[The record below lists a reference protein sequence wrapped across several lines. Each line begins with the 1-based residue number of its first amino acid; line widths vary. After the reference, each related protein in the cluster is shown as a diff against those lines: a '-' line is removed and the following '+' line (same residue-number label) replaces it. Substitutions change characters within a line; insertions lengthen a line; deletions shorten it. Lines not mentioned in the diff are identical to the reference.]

1 MVHQVF
7 GMSTPNSDIQIKMF
21 SDPLHYFTAML
32 NDIDAATQYVFLEI
46 YRFRNDP
53 VGIRFRDKLLK
64 KRREGVKIKLL
75 IDSWAAASNQAF
87 FQELID
93 AGGEVKFFKKVR
105 LSWDGFTKGH
115 RRNHRKILVIDDQ
128 ITYIGSANITG
139 YSFNWRESMF
149 RIKGTI
155 AKKFKN
161 IILENFRIYNK
172 YFYEK
177 QRYTSNIKYDDF
189 EIVRDVP
196 SLAYQPVK
204 KKFLEL
210 IYGAK
215 REVII
220 ETPYFL
226 PGSSLRKALM
236 DAANRGVKVNVIIP
250 KKSDVGVLDLLTS
263 KYLGELAQQGVS
275 FFFYLPQNL
284 HAKLFLAD
292 RDTFMV
298 GSSNFDYRS
307 FRYMHEICLAGKHK
321 SLVRQM
327 VNHFNETLKDSE
339 PFNIDHW
346 LRRPV
351 IQRFFEWLL
360 IPLRHLF

>member
-1 MVHQVF
+1 MTF
-7 GMSTPNSDIQIKMF
+7 PANDIQIKMF
-21 SDPLHYFTAML
+21 SDPLQYFTAML
-32 NDIDAATQYVFLEI
+32 NDIKAATEYVYLEI

-53 VGIRFRDKLLK
+53 LGIRFRDNLLK
-64 KRREGVKIKLL
+64 RQREGVKVRLL
-75 IDSWAAASNQAF
+75 IDSWAASSNLAF
-87 FQELID
+87 FQDIVD
-93 AGGEVKFFKKVR
+93 AGGEVKFFKKIR
-105 LSWDGFTKGH
+105 FNWDGFTKGH

-149 RIKGTI
+149 RIKGPI
-155 AKKFKN
+155 AKKFKT
-161 IILENFRIYNK
+161 IVLENFRIYNK
-172 YFYEK
+172 YFYDK
-177 QRYTSNIKYDDF
+177 QAYTRLVKFEDF
-189 EIVRDVP
+189 QIIRDVP

-210 IYGAK
+210 IYGAN
-215 REVII
+215 REIII

-263 KYLGELAQQGVS
+263 KYLGELAKQGVR
-275 FFFYLPQNL
+275 FFFFLPQNL
-284 HAKLFLAD
+284 HAKLFMAD
-292 RDTFMV
+292 REVFMV

-307 FRYMHEICLAGKHK
+307 FRYMHEICLAGRHK

-327 VNHFNETLKDSE
+327 VNHFNETMKDSE
-339 PFNIDHW
+339 PFNLDYW
-346 LRRPV
+346 MRRPV
-351 IQRFFEWLL
+351 MQKFFEWVL